1 MKRENGKREV
11 EKGEVE
17 TLRERLSIL
26 AEACLRINETLDL
39 ETVLQD
45 VVDSARILTG
55 ARYAGISTIDSRG
68 QGLEFLT
75 SGMSPE
81 EEKWLA
87 GHGGRASVFF
97 NYLLSLT
104 APLRTGDFRSHRQR
118 AGFARSSTCL
128 WPVTSVLATA
138 LRARGETVGIIY
150 LTRGEGGQ
158 EFTPEDEET
167 LVMFA
172 SQAALVIANARRHRE
187 EQRARADLETL
198 VNTAPVGVAVFD
210 ARTGAV
216 VSVNREMRRIGR
228 GLHGPEGSM
237 EELLEI
243 VTVRRGDGRE
253 ISLQEFSFPKLL
265 RIGETVRAEEMLLRT
280 HDGRAITTLVNA
292 TPIRSEEGEVES
304 VVVTLQ
310 DMTSLQDLER
320 LRAEFLAMVSH
331 ELRTPL
337 TSIRGAATALLDD
350 VSGLHPVEMRQF
362 SRIILDQTDRMRGL
376 IADLLDV
383 ARIETGT
390 LSVSPEP
397 TDLTALMDDVR
408 TAFLSSGHKHTLQVH
423 LAPGLPWVM
432 ADRFRMVQVLG
443 NLLTNAARRSPESSS
458 IRVSAALGEFQVAV
472 SVSDDGQ
479 GIPADSL
486 PHLFRKFF
494 RVAAEEQGGDT
505 GLGLAVCKGIVEA
518 HGGRIWAE
526 SDGTGLGARFTFTL
540 PVVEDAGFVSPV
552 LSSRPRGAAGITS
565 QDAGEQVRILVVD
578 DEPQALR
585 YIRDVL
591 VKAGYAAIA
600 TGDPREVPWLLKEH
614 KPHLVLLDL
623 MLPGING
630 IDLMRDIVEE
640 RDVPVIFVSAYGQDQ
655 LIARAF
661 DMGAADYVVKPFS
674 LTELVARIR
683 AALRRRE
690 AAEPAA
696 PYVVGDLVIDYAE
709 RLVTLAGRP
718 LAVTATQYNLLLAL
732 STNAGRV
739 MTYAQLLQRVW
750 DDDGNGDVRPMRT
763 TISAIRRMLGDDAG
777 DPAYIFTEPRVG
789 YRMPRPEGSDP
800 GPTGSP

>member
-1 MKRENGKREV
+1 MPE
-11 EKGEVE
+11 
-17 TLRERLSIL
+17 
-26 AEACLRINETLDL
+26 INLP
-39 ETVLQD
+39 V
-45 VVDSARILTG
+45 
-55 ARYAGISTIDSRG
+55 
-68 QGLEFLT
+68 
-75 SGMSPE
+75 
-81 EEKWLA
+81 
-87 GHGGRASVFF
+87 
-97 NYLLSLT
+97 
-104 APLRTGDFRSHRQR
+104 
-118 AGFARSSTCL
+118 
-128 WPVTSVLATA
+128 PVTSVLATS

-150 LTRGEGGQ
+150 LSKGEGGQ

-210 ARTGAV
+210 ARTGGV

-237 EELLEI
+237 EELLKI
-243 VTVRRGDGRE
+243 LTVRRGDGGE
-253 ISLQEFSFPKLL
+253 ISLQELSFPELL
-265 RIGETVRAEEMLLRT
+265 SIGETVRAEEMLLRT
-280 HDGRAITTLVNA
+280 PDGRSITTLINS

-310 DMTSLQDLER
+310 DMTSLEELER

-337 TSIRGAATALLDD
+337 TAIRGSATALLDD
-350 VSGLHPVEMRQF
+350 VSRLHPVEMRQF
-362 SRIILDQTDRMRGL
+362 SQIILDQTDRMRGL
-376 IADLLDV
+376 IADLLNV

-408 TAFLSSGHKHTLQVH
+408 TTFLSSGHKHSLQVD
-423 LAPGLPWVM
+423 LVSGLPWVM
-432 ADRFRMVQVLG
+432 ADRFRIVQVLG
-443 NLLTNAARRSPESSS
+443 NLLTNAANRSPESSS
-458 IRVSAALGEFQVAV
+458 IRVSATLGEFQVAV

-479 GIPADSL
+479 GIPAESL

-494 RVAAEEQGGDT
+494 RVAPEAQGGDT

-526 SDGTGLGARFTFTL
+526 SDGPGLGARFTFTL
-540 PVVEDAGFVSPV
+540 PVVEDSGFVSPV
-552 LSSRPRGAAGITS
+552 VSPRPRVATSITH
-565 QDAGEQVRILVVD
+565 QKAGEQVRILAVD

-585 YIRDVL
+585 YIKDVL
-591 VKAGYAAIA
+591 VKAGYLAIA
-600 TGDPREVPWLLKEH
+600 TGDPKEVLWLLEEH

-630 IDLMRDIVEE
+630 IELMRDIVEE

-674 LTELVARIR
+674 LTELVARIK

-690 AAEPAA
+690 AAEPTA

-709 RLVTLAGRP
+709 RLVTLAGKP
-718 LAVTATQYNLLLAL
+718 VAVTATQYNLLLAL

-739 MTYAQLLQRVW
+739 LTYPQLLQRVW
-750 DDDGNGDVRPMRT
+750 DDNGDGDVRPMRT
-763 TISAIRRMLGDDAG
+763 AISALRRMLGDDANN
-777 DPAYIFTEPRVG
+777 PTYIFTEPRVG
-789 YRMPRPEGSDP
+789 YKMPRPEGM
-800 GPTGSP
+800 GPRLTGSR